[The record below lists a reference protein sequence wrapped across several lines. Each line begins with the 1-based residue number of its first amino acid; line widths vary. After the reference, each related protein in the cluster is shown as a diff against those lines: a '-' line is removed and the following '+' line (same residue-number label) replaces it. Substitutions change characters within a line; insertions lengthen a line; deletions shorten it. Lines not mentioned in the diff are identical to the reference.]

1 MRNALTTGY
10 RREGLRETPRFLRC
24 PSQEG
29 HRRSQHALEG
39 KTMNQD
45 QAYLLSQPY
54 CFQMGFQDFR
64 GGEQFDSRRNAE
76 WQRGWRWANAKSVS
90 RSK

>member
-1 MRNALTTGY
+1 MQVRRNTDFTGWPSN
-10 RREGLRETPRFLRC
+10 EGQT
-24 PSQEG
+24 G
-29 HRRSQHALEG
+29 SQHALEG

>member
-1 MRNALTTGY
+1 MQAGRV
-10 RREGLRETPRFLRC
+10 RGLRERKTDFSDAL
-24 PSQEG
+24 G
-29 HRRSQHALEG
+29 DRRIEEVNESGQEG